1 MDQQDAKDV
10 SDIVALAAAPAM
22 AAMAGVAA
30 LCNELRSVIGEEA
43 VQRVHKEMLNRISI
57 HQAPMGPKI
66 AIQAELSKRF
76 GNL

>member
-1 MDQQDAKDV
+1 MDHQDAKDV

-22 AAMAGVAA
+22 AAM
-30 LCNELRSVIGEEA
+30 
-43 VQRVHKEMLNRISI
+43 QRVHKEMLNRISI